1 MSSLVSRE
9 SAASQRVVLRA
20 MSFSSDLFRQF
31 ESARNVAI
39 LASLVT
45 AAAQNNDNVAAH
57 LRHARAHRLH
67 VTGIAQRQTTDSS
80 SDAGARVAIPQPGKP
95 GGEYVGLPDFRRAGC
110 LLQRTICQV

>member
-1 MSSLVSRE
+1 MSS
-9 SAASQRVVLRA
+9 
-20 MSFSSDLFRQF
+20 SSDLFRQF

-45 AAAQNNDNVAAH
+45 AAKQNNDNVAAPDEVDPITRAVVDPH

-67 VTGIAQRQTTDSS
+67 VTGIAQRQTTDSG

-95 GGEYVGLPDFRRAGC
+95 GGEYVSLPDFRRAGC
-110 LLQRTICQV
+110 LLQRTICQVSAS